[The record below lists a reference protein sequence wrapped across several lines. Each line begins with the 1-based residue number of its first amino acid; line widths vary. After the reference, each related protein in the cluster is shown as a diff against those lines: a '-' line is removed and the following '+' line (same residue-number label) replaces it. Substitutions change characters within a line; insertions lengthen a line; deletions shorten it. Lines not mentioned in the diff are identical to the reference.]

1 MVICGN
7 HDDDP
12 FAIFPHSYCYRRPA
26 FFAVCFT
33 AFFAAFLARVFLA
46 AGVFATAFL
55 LVFFVTAFA
64 TFFAG
69 VFGGFLSYS
78 FFRGFLCKCFFGSL
92 LGRGFLRR
100 CLLQNLCNR
109 GHRRVKCR
117 FNGPGYI
124 GRHCYS
130 IPDRLSCLFY
140 YRFLRHSRIPQV
152 LMFIRSY
159 GLYMAIL
166 SLFPPQSI
174 ASVRRN
180 FNKQNRRPPLGG
192 LRFC

>member
-64 TFFAG
+64 TFFAAFLAG
-69 VFGGFLSYS
+69 VFFAGA
-78 FFRGFLCKCFFGSL
+78 FFRTFVTEVTAAS
-92 LGRGFLRR
+92 
-100 CLLQNLCNR
+100 NA
-109 GHRRVKCR
+109 
-117 FNGPGYI
+117 
-124 GRHCYS
+124 
-130 IPDRLSCLFY
+130 
-140 YRFLRHSRIPQV
+140 V
-152 LMFIRSY
+152 LMDPATSD
-159 GLYMAIL
+159 AIAIPYPTV
-166 SLFPPQSI
+166 SP
-174 ASVRRN
+174 
-180 FNKQNRRPPLGG
+180 
-192 LRFC
+192 